1 MTVVR
6 LEGVDEPSF
15 RQPDVC
21 GRTLVPLI
29 GVVTGVRGIPVDIV
43 LLDGR
48 SALLGHR
55 GPMPAA
61 DRTDRCQQEDRVT
74 VADIVAPLFSALAN
88 VVQQAH
94 L

>member
-43 LLDGR
+43 LL
-48 SALLGHR
+48 
-55 GPMPAA
+55 
-61 DRTDRCQQEDRVT
+61 
-74 VADIVAPLFSALAN
+74 SALAN